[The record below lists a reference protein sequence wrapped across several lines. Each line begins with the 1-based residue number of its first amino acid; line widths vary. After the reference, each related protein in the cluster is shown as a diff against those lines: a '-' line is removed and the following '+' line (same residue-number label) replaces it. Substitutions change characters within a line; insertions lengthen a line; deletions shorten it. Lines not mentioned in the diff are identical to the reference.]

1 VLVKL
6 RKARSSQPKS
16 EISPSL
22 RKLKLLHLKTFK
34 NHPNSSL
41 QALSRS
47 RKQTTQ
53 IVSYAV
59 SFLVSLLIAI
69 TTPIVPIL
77 AMVFNA
83 SQFELGL
90 IVGSASLVYVPTT
103 LFAGNI
109 SDMFGRKRVI
119 ELSLILYSIALLI
132 YYLSYSWYFL
142 LFGKLLE
149 GFSLAM
155 LWSPIEALI
164 SNTSEDQTKA
174 NSIFGIS
181 WSLGSVLGSFI
192 SWFFLDFFG
201 KKLAFL
207 TNFFIVILCLS
218 LFFLFSEDEPRVE
231 KTSQIINFKLN
242 VLQEVNL
249 IVPSFMYSFTQGIV
263 TSFYPAFVNL
273 LALSNKLII
282 VSFTIMML
290 ARTFTFYLL
299 GKLGKAINKKIGS
312 MLCLSILLLPFGTN
326 TLYVA
331 VVSSFLGFGLGVL
344 YYSGL
349 KEALNKDSLN
359 KGKFTGL
366 FESTIGM
373 GYLISSFLGGI
384 VAEINI
390 SYPYLLSFLVSI
402 VAMLI

>member
-1 VLVKL
+1 V
-6 RKARSSQPKS
+6 
-16 EISPSL
+16 
-22 RKLKLLHLKTFK
+22 T
-34 NHPNSSL
+34 
-41 QALSRS
+41 

-53 IVSYAV
+53 IVSYTV
-59 SFLVSLLIAI
+59 SFLVSLLVAV

-103 LFAGNI
+103 LFAGNL

-119 ELSLILYSIALLI
+119 ELSLILYSIALLT
-132 YYLSYSWYFL
+132 YYFSSSWYFL

-192 SWFFLDFFG
+192 SWFFLDFLG

-218 LFFLFSEDEPRVE
+218 LFFLFSEDESRVE
-231 KTSQIINFKLN
+231 KASQTINFKLN
-242 VLQEVNL
+242 VFQELNL
-249 IVPSFMYSFTQGIV
+249 IVPSFMYSFTQGVV

-273 LALSNKLII
+273 LTLSNKLII

-290 ARTFTFYLL
+290 TRTFTFYLL
-299 GKLGKAINKKIGS
+299 GKLDKKINKKIGNIF
-312 MLCLSILLLPFGTN
+312 CLSILLLPFGAN

-331 VVSSFLGFGLGVL
+331 VVSSLLGFGLGIL

-366 FESTIGM
+366 FEGTIGM
-373 GYLISSFLGGI
+373 GYLVSSFLGGI

-402 VAMLI
+402 IAMLI